1 MPVQKHVPQVP
12 KPYPLRLQLEC
23 GESLFGF
30 LHRFAE
36 RNGLPR
42 TTWLTGDLRIPFGS
56 SYLSPDQIVVFSI
69 MCGIPAPDLANRQ
82 TSGAPGARAQ
92 ILGTPLQRQHV
103 KATLSRMCLQCIEE
117 RPCHCLVWNLL
128 PVTHC
133 PLHNALLID
142 TCPTCHAPLEWQRPR
157 LFKCKN
163 DHDLRRSHRVS
174 QDIRT
179 DVAGSEGIRA
189 IYEHCGFDHGGTTV
203 LAETP
208 SAMRN
213 LPAGEFMELLIW
225 LGELGTRATAG
236 PRPRESD
243 SAGSLSIGLALTR
256 SWPTK
261 LHELLE
267 PHITNGPRFLR
278 TELSRWL
285 TKTLTRLSPAKKEI
299 VKPALAD
306 LAQSHGRARIFG
318 VDHPTEADLVS
329 IAQARTMLGS
339 GIPLSKLHQL
349 ADENGW
355 YVDGASSGWLVRSKI
370 EQSIRERRDRVSLNS
385 LRATLGTKP
394 ENIRRMIALGVFG
407 AAAADRLPTT
417 RGNPFLY
424 RPELSDFLKTV
435 DASIDREKRLKD
447 AVTWIQY
454 TRRVETGAVDLP
466 TTIKAVM
473 DGRIRPVGRRSQQIG
488 GLTFRLEDLLAL
500 PQESCATDSR
510 SGDVERPMRIAE
522 VAFAL
527 GIDRKVLDTA
537 VRLKLIRCTTKR
549 TGKRLIM
556 IADAKDFLAEYTCAR
571 LIAQRCGGSAFS
583 IALLLDKSSVQRA
596 GGKMAKGVA
605 VFRISDLR
613 EADFDAVLARAKPAG
628 RARRQKRRA
637 KPS

>member
-1 MPVQKHVPQVP
+1 M
-12 KPYPLRLQLEC
+12 
-23 GESLFGF
+23 
-30 LHRFAE
+30 
-36 RNGLPR
+36 
-42 TTWLTGDLRIPFGS
+42 
-56 SYLSPDQIVVFSI
+56 FSI
-69 MCGIPAPDLANRQ
+69 MCGVPAPDLANRQ

-103 KATLSRMCLQCIEE
+103 KATLSRMCMQCVEE
-117 RPCHCLVWNLL
+117 HPYHRQAWNLL

-142 TCPTCHAPLEWQRPR
+142 TCPTCHAPLEWHRPR
-157 LFKCKN
+157 LLKCKN
-163 DHDLRRSHRVS
+163 DHDLRRTHKVS
-174 QDIRT
+174 SGSRA
-179 DVAGSEGIRA
+179 DVAGSEGVRA
-189 IYEHCGFDHGGTTV
+189 IYEHCGFDHGGVTV

-208 SAMRN
+208 SAMRT

-236 PRPRESD
+236 PRPRESG
-243 SAGSLSIGLALTR
+243 SARSLSIGFALTR
-256 SWPTK
+256 NWPTK

-267 PHITNGPRFLR
+267 PHITHGPRFLR

-318 VDHPTEADLVS
+318 VDHPLEAELLS
-329 IAQARTMLGS
+329 TAQARRMLGS
-339 GIPLSKLHQL
+339 GIPLNKLHQI

-355 YVDGASSGWLVRSKI
+355 YIDGASSGWLVRSKV
-370 EQSIRERRDRVSLNS
+370 EQWIRERRDRVSLNS

-394 ENIRRMIALGVFG
+394 ESIRRMVALGVFG

-424 RPELSDFLKTV
+424 RSELSDFLKTV

-473 DGRIRPVGRRSQQIG
+473 DGRIRPVGRRTQQIG
-488 GLTFRLEDLLAL
+488 RLMFRLEDLLAL
-500 PQESCATDSR
+500 RQESSAADSS
-510 SGDVERPMRIAE
+510 SGDIERPMRVAE

-527 GIDRKVLDTA
+527 GIDRKVLDSA
-537 VRLKLIRCTTKR
+537 VRLKLISCTAKR
-549 TGKRLIM
+549 TGKRLM
-556 IADAKDFLAEYTCAR
+556 TIADAKDFLAEYTCAR
-571 LIAQRCGGSAFS
+571 LIAQGCGRSAFS
-583 IALLLDKSSVQRA
+583 IGLLLNKAPVQRA
-596 GGKMAKGVA
+596 GGRMAQGVPL
-605 VFRISDLR
+605 FRISDLH
-613 EADFDAVLARAKPAG
+613 EADFEAVLARAKPAE
-628 RARRQKRRA
+628 RAGRQKRRA
-637 KPS
+637 RPH